1 MNNYALFQ
9 EVIKLL
15 NWWQP
20 KIQDILGSKIKS
32 IELFGSVALG
42 DYQPSSSDVDV
53 CTVVEGEI
61 TNEEGQR
68 IGQVHD
74 EMRQRFINEGVEGLK
89 LRQVIEGPYVPI
101 ELTKDSKAIGYCY
114 IAGGKTRKW
123 AECNPITA
131 FDRYSICHVGKC
143 IFGDAVSFTPPT
155 RDELIE
161 HLNQGLDGLLTASL
175 EHLNSSYWL
184 AEMLTF
190 LARSLVF
197 WRDGIMLSKTMALQQ
212 EIEAQTPFSQAFNLA
227 LQFRQRKSDMDLPS
241 HDELLRQFILIKE
254 PVIQEIKN
262 FCRRN
267 DVS

>member
-1 MNNYALFQ
+1 M
-9 EVIKLL
+9 LL

-20 KIQDILGSKIKS
+20 RIQDILGSKIKS
-32 IELFGSVALG
+32 IVLFSSVALG

-53 CTVVEGEI
+53 CTVVEGDI
-61 TNEEGQR
+61 TLEQGQR

-74 EMRQRFINEGVEGLK
+74 EMRQRFINEGVKGLK
-89 LRQVIEGPYVPI
+89 LRQIIEGPYVPV
-101 ELTKDSKAIGYCY
+101 ELTRDSKAIGYCY

-131 FDRYSICHVGKC
+131 FDRYSICHVGERF
-143 IFGDAVSFTPPT
+143 FGDTISFAPPT

-161 HLNQGLDGLLTASL
+161 HLNQGLDGISAASPESL
-175 EHLNSSYWL
+175 KSSYWL

-197 WRDGIMLSKTMALQQ
+197 WRDRVMRSKTRALQQ
-212 EIEAQTPFSQAFNLA
+212 EIEAQTPFSPTFNLA

-241 HDELLRQFILIKE
+241 HNELLRQFLLIKE
-254 PVIQEIKN
+254 QLVQEIKN
-262 FCRRN
+262 FCRSN

>member
-1 MNNYALFQ
+1 M
-9 EVIKLL
+9 LL

-20 KIQDILGSKIKS
+20 RIQDILGSKIKS
-32 IELFGSVALG
+32 IVLFGSVALG
-42 DYQPSSSDVDV
+42 DYQPLSSDVDV
-53 CTVVEGEI
+53 CTVVEGDI
-61 TNEEGQR
+61 TREQGQR

-89 LRQVIEGPYVPI
+89 LRQVIEGPYVPV
-101 ELTKDSKAIGYCY
+101 ELTRDSKAVSYCY

-143 IFGDAVSFTPPT
+143 IFGDTISFSLPT
-155 RDELIE
+155 RGELFE
-161 HLNQGLDGLLTASL
+161 HLNQGLDGISATSPEWLK
-175 EHLNSSYWL
+175 SSYWQ
-184 AEMLTF
+184 AEMLMF

-212 EIEAQTPFSQAFNLA
+212 EIEAQTPFSKAFNLA
-227 LQFRQRKSDMDLPS
+227 FQFRQKKSGMDLPS
-241 HDELLRQFILIKE
+241 HNELLRQFLLIKDHL
-254 PVIQEIKN
+254 IQEIKN
-262 FCRRN
+262 FCRNN